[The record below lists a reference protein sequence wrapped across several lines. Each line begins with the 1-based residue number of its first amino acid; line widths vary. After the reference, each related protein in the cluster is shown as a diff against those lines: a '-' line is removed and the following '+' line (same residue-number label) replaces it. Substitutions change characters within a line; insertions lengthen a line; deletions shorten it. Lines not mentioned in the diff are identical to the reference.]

1 MQSQNNSY
9 DKLGGFKAELPS
21 RKTEFNSQTKSYFFS
36 LVVTR
41 LAIQKQGGRERAL
54 SCLQMASA
62 ETGRMRLLGE
72 KNTIFS

>member
-9 DKLGGFKAELPS
+9 DKLGGFKAELP
-21 RKTEFNSQTKSYFFS
+21 
-36 LVVTR
+36 
-41 LAIQKQGGRERAL
+41 AQKQGGRERAL